1 PAQTLEQLAS
11 KVKESVISLAPSK
24 KHMVGRDLRQLE
36 ASPSLQYRA
45 AG

>member
-24 KHMVGRDLRQLE
+24 KHMVGRDLGQLE